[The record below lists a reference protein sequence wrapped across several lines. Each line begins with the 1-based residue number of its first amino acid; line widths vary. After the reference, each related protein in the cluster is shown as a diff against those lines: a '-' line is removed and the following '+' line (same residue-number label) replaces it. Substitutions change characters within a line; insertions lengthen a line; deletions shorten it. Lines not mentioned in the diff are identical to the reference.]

1 MSTNNKV
8 FQVLVTK
15 GNKALV
21 AKDAALDAIT
31 DGQLGIFDAK
41 TNLAIDHTAAG
52 VKDFYLA
59 VGVDSDGDGVVDA
72 VNFSAGQAIQ
82 KENIRDYTYKPHTAA
97 RPMVAE
103 ITNFTAKP
111 DTDYAIKFEFR
122 NMKVYMR
129 QGYNAFAKTYAVRTA
144 CSDGTT
150 GDPVELVTKFLE
162 AFNMDNTGMFKAEAI
177 ADGAMLTV
185 STAPTVASNITV
197 SVGDVNITVAVLA
210 TDTAA
215 QAATKIAAAINGAAT
230 TDAKAVASSAT
241 VQISNVAIGTEVS
254 VNVGTTAA
262 VVDVFA
268 GNAVIDL
275 ATIGADVVPG
285 IRITT
290 NPIAINQFCS
300 INTTYYNPRQT
311 VVIPSLVEGFNY
323 NGTVTVTQTAV
334 NEEGNGYD
342 VKQKEYQAGGWNNR
356 PGIYRASTAI
366 GLAMPGFK
374 YFADETKK
382 YDQFQLVYDFFST
395 AGWKEYL
402 NNLMTVV
409 AIPESDTTTRNA
421 FATVMDAI
429 LASAT
434 MGFEALADDA
444 SAASTTATVV
454 EATPP
459 ASAAVDGIA

>member
-21 AKDAALDAIT
+21 AKGAALDAIT

-41 TNLAIDHTAAG
+41 TNIAIDHTAAG

-177 ADGAMLTV
+177 AG
-185 STAPTVASNITV
+185 
-197 SVGDVNITVAVLA
+197 G
-210 TDTAA
+210 
-215 QAATKIAAAINGAAT
+215 
-230 TDAKAVASSAT
+230 
-241 VQISNVAIGTEVS
+241 
-254 VNVGTTAA
+254 
-262 VVDVFA
+262 
-268 GNAVIDL
+268 AVIDL
-275 ATIGADVVPG
+275 ATIGPDVVPG

-311 VVIPSLVEGFNY
+311 VVIASLVEGFNC
-323 NGTVTVTQTAV
+323 NGKVTVTQTAV
-334 NEEGNGYD
+334 DEEGHGYD
-342 VKQKEYQAGGWNNR
+342 IKQKEYHAAGWNGK
-356 PGIYRASTAI
+356 PGVYRASTAL

-382 YDQFQLVYDFFST
+382 YDQFNLVYDFFST

-409 AIPESDTTTRNA
+409 AIPEGDTTTRNA
-421 FATVMDAI
+421 FATVIDAI
-429 LASAT
+429 LANAT
-434 MGFEALADDA
+434 LGFEALADDA
-444 SAASTTATVV
+444 AAASTVATVI

-459 ASAAVDGIA
+459 ASAATDGIA

>member
-129 QGYNAFAKTYAVRTA
+129 QGYNAFAKTYAVRTS

-177 ADGAMLTV
+177 AG
-185 STAPTVASNITV
+185 
-197 SVGDVNITVAVLA
+197 G
-210 TDTAA
+210 
-215 QAATKIAAAINGAAT
+215 
-230 TDAKAVASSAT
+230 
-241 VQISNVAIGTEVS
+241 
-254 VNVGTTAA
+254 
-262 VVDVFA
+262 
-268 GNAVIDL
+268 AVIDL
-275 ATIGADVVPG
+275 ATIGPDVVPG

-311 VVIPSLVEGFNY
+311 VVIASLVEGFNC
-323 NGTVTVTQTAV
+323 NGKVTVTQTAV
-334 NEEGNGYD
+334 DEEGHGYD
-342 VKQKEYQAGGWNNR
+342 IKQKEYHAAGWNGK
-356 PGIYRASTAI
+356 PGVYRASTAL

-382 YDQFQLVYDFFST
+382 YDQFNLVYDFFST

-409 AIPESDTTTRNA
+409 AIPEGDTTTRNA
-421 FATVMDAI
+421 FATVIDAI
-429 LASAT
+429 LANAT
-434 MGFEALADDA
+434 LGFEALADDA
-444 SAASTTATVV
+444 AAASTVATVI
-454 EATPP
+454 EETPP
-459 ASAAVDGIA
+459 ASAATDGIA

>member
-1 MSTNNKV
+1 
-8 FQVLVTK
+8 
-15 GNKALV
+15 
-21 AKDAALDAIT
+21 
-31 DGQLGIFDAK
+31 
-41 TNLAIDHTAAG
+41 
-52 VKDFYLA
+52 
-59 VGVDSDGDGVVDA
+59 
-72 VNFSAGQAIQ
+72 
-82 KENIRDYTYKPHTAA
+82 
-97 RPMVAE
+97 
-103 ITNFTAKP
+103 
-111 DTDYAIKFEFR
+111 
-122 NMKVYMR
+122 
-129 QGYNAFAKTYAVRTA
+129 
-144 CSDGTT
+144 
-150 GDPVELVTKFLE
+150 
-162 AFNMDNTGMFKAEAI
+162 MFKAEAI
-177 ADGAMLTV
+177 EEPG
-185 STAPTVASNITV
+185 
-197 SVGDVNITVAVLA
+197 G
-210 TDTAA
+210 
-215 QAATKIAAAINGAAT
+215 
-230 TDAKAVASSAT
+230 
-241 VQISNVAIGTEVS
+241 
-254 VNVGTTAA
+254 
-262 VVDVFA
+262 
-268 GNAVIDL
+268 AVIADL
-275 ATIGADVVPG
+275 AAYIADPLNADALSTLG

-290 NPIAINQFCS
+290 VPLAIQQFCS
-300 INTTYYNPRQT
+300 INTMYYNPRQT
-311 VVIPSLVEGFNY
+311 VVIPSLIEGFNCT
-323 NGTVTVTQTAV
+323 GKITITQTALD
-334 NEEGNGYD
+334 EEGNGYD

>member
-21 AKDAALDAIT
+21 AKDATLDAIT
-31 DGQLGIFDAK
+31 DGQLGIFNAE
-41 TNLAIDHTAAG
+41 TNLAIDNTNAG
-52 VKDFYLA
+52 VKDFYIA
-59 VGVDSDGDGVVDA
+59 VGVDSNGDGTVDA
-72 VNFSAGQAIQ
+72 VNFSAGQAVQ
-82 KENIRDYTYKPHTAA
+82 KANIRDYTYKPHTAA
-97 RPMVAE
+97 RPMVVE
-103 ITNFTAKP
+103 ITNFNAKP
-111 DTDYAIKFEFR
+111 DTDYAVKFEFR
-122 NMKVYMR
+122 NMQVYMR
-129 QGYNAFAKTYAVRTA
+129 QGYNAFAKTYAVRTIPNEA
-144 CSDGTT
+144 GT
-150 GDPVELVTKFLE
+150 GDTVELVTKLME
-162 AFNMDNTGMFKAEAI
+162 AFNMDNTGMFKAEPI
-177 ADGAMLTV
+177 SGGALLTV
-185 STAPTVASNITV
+185 STAPTVAANITV
-197 SVGDVNITVAVLA
+197 SLGDVDITVAVLA

-215 QAATKIAAAINGAAT
+215 QAATKIAAAINAATT
-230 TDAKAVASSAT
+230 TDAKAVASSTT
-241 VQISNVAIGTEVS
+241 VQISNVAIGTEITVDE
-254 VNVGTTAA
+254 GTTNA
-262 VVDVFA
+262 VVDVTA
-268 GNAVIDL
+268 GNTVIDL
-275 ATIGADVVPG
+275 TTISDDVVPG

-300 INTTYYNPRQT
+300 VNTTYYNPRQT

-409 AIPESDTTTRNA
+409 AIPEADTTTRNA

-444 SAASTTATVV
+444 SAASSTATVV

>member
-129 QGYNAFAKTYAVRTA
+129 QGYNAFAKTYAVRTS

-177 ADGAMLTV
+177 AG
-185 STAPTVASNITV
+185 
-197 SVGDVNITVAVLA
+197 G
-210 TDTAA
+210 
-215 QAATKIAAAINGAAT
+215 
-230 TDAKAVASSAT
+230 
-241 VQISNVAIGTEVS
+241 
-254 VNVGTTAA
+254 
-262 VVDVFA
+262 
-268 GNAVIDL
+268 AVIDL

-311 VVIPSLVEGFNY
+311 VVIASLVEGFNC
-323 NGTVTVTQTAV
+323 NGKVTVTQTAV
-334 NEEGNGYD
+334 DEEGHGYD
-342 VKQKEYQAGGWNNR
+342 IKQKEYHAAGWNGK
-356 PGIYRASTAI
+356 PGVYRASTAL

-382 YDQFQLVYDFFST
+382 YDQFNLVYDFFST

-429 LASAT
+429 LANAT
-434 MGFEALADDA
+434 MGFESLADDA
-444 SAASTTATVV
+444 SAASSTATVV
-454 EATPP
+454 ENTPP